1 MWLSSG
7 EASALSAQTVVSK
20 LDTNLTQGLS
30 SLEISRRRDI
40 HGFNEVDV
48 GKPDPLWKKY
58 IDQFNN
64 PFILLLLLS
73 AFISICMKQFD
84 DAVCVT
90 IAIIIVVTVGFVQ
103 EYRSEK
109 TLEKMGALL
118 PPVCNVLRDGMHQ
131 QILARLLVPGDVVF
145 LTIGDKIPADVRILD
160 VNELSVD
167 ESSFTGEPIAKQ
179 KHVNV
184 IESVNTNNYK
194 NLDISDMSNI
204 GFQGTLVTD
213 GKGVGVVVSTGEN
226 SQFGEIFKAMKAEEP
241 PRSPLQKSMD
251 ILGKQLT
258 AISLVV
264 IGLIMLIGCVLGQ
277 PILKMFNVGVSLA
290 VAAIPEGLPIVVT
303 VTLAFGVMRMANK
316 NSVIKRLPTCEAL
329 GCVDVIC
336 SDKTGT
342 LTANDMVVRCH
353 KTASEMIG
361 STYSDDETSDKVS
374 RVIVSDS
381 DTVALL
387 EVSAVCNNAQVQFRD
402 ESDSGTSGSSNKKLY
417 SGSATEKALL
427 KYCVDMG
434 LEQRRSEYEKL
445 SEIPFSSDRKYMSV
459 QCRDIKNPESGNI
472 HFIKGAVEEV
482 LEKCTNVL
490 TSGKSQALTENLTDV
505 IYKSVGALAG
515 QGLRVLAMARGDQST
530 SLEFVGIVALYDP
543 PRDGVKESIALLR
556 KSKVKVCMITGDAK
570 ETAAAISESLGIS
583 RAAARNKANSAASD
597 SPSEY
602 VDFTEEILLSGA
614 QMDQMSDNALAQI
627 ADRVVAY
634 YRATPLHKLRI
645 VKALQV
651 SFIFI

>member
-73 AFISICMKQFD
+73 AFISICMKQYD

-145 LTIGDKIPADVRILD
+145 LTIGDKIPADVRIVD

-184 IESVNTNNYK
+184 VESVNTNNYK
-194 NLDISDMSNI
+194 NLDISDMANI

-213 GKGVGVVVSTGEN
+213 GKGVGIVVSTGEN

-342 LTANDMVVRCH
+342 LTANDMVVRSH
-353 KTASEMIG
+353 KTASEIIG
-361 STYSDDETSDKVS
+361 STYSDDETADNVS
-374 RVIVSDS
+374 RAIVSDT

-387 EVSAVCNNAQVQFRD
+387 EISAVCNNAQVQFRD
-402 ESDSGTSGSSNKKLY
+402 ELDSGAIGSSNKKLY

-427 KYCVDMG
+427 KYCIDMG

-445 SEIPFSSDRKYMSV
+445 SEIPFSSDRKFMSV
-459 QCRDIKNPESGNI
+459 QCRDIKNPGVNI

-482 LEKCTNVL
+482 LEKCTNIL
-490 TSGKSQALTENLTDV
+490 TSGKSQALTENFTSV
-505 IYKSVGALAG
+505 IYKSVEALAG
-515 QGLRVLAMARGDQST
+515 QGLRVLAMARGDQPT
-530 SLEFVGIVALYDP
+530 NLEFVGIVALYDP
-543 PRDGVKESIALLR
+543 PREGVKESIALLK

-583 RAAARNKANSAASD
+583 RAAARNNANSAASD
-597 SPSEY
+597 TASEY
-602 VDFTEEILLSGA
+602 VDFAEEILLSGA

-627 ADRVVAY
+627 VDRVVAY

-651 SFIFI
+651 SLI

>member
-7 EASALSAQTVVSK
+7 EASALSAQTVVTK
-20 LDTNLTQGLS
+20 LDTHLTQGLS

-73 AFISICMKQFD
+73 AFISICMKQYD

-145 LTIGDKIPADVRILD
+145 LTVGDKIPADVRIVD

-184 IESVNTNNYK
+184 VESVNTNNYK
-194 NLDISDMSNI
+194 NLDISDMANI

-342 LTANDMVVRCH
+342 LTANDMVVRSH
-353 KTASEMIG
+353 KTASEIIG
-361 STYSDDETSDKVS
+361 STYSDDETADNVS
-374 RVIVSDS
+374 RAIVSDT

-387 EVSAVCNNAQVQFRD
+387 EISAVCNNAQVQFRD
-402 ESDSGTSGSSNKKLY
+402 ELDSGAIGSSNKKLY

-427 KYCVDMG
+427 KYCIDMG

-445 SEIPFSSDRKYMSV
+445 SEIPFSSDRKFMSV
-459 QCRDIKNPESGNI
+459 QCRDIKNPGVNI

-482 LEKCTNVL
+482 LEKCTNIL
-490 TSGKSQALTENLTDV
+490 TSGKSQALTENLTSV
-505 IYKSVGALAG
+505 IYKSVEALAG
-515 QGLRVLAMARGDQST
+515 QGLRVLAMARGDQPT
-530 SLEFVGIVALYDP
+530 NLEFVGIVALYDP
-543 PRDGVKESIALLR
+543 PREGVKESIALLK

-583 RAAARNKANSAASD
+583 RAAARNNANSAASD
-597 SPSEY
+597 TASEY
-602 VDFTEEILLSGA
+602 VDFAEEILLSGA

-627 ADRVVAY
+627 VDRVVAY

-651 SFIFI
+651 SLL

>member
-73 AFISICMKQFD
+73 AFISICMKQYD

-145 LTIGDKIPADVRILD
+145 LTVGDKIPADVRIVD

-184 IESVNTNNYK
+184 VEIVNTNNYK
-194 NLDISDMSNI
+194 NLDISDMANI

-342 LTANDMVVRCH
+342 LTANDMVVRSH
-353 KTASEMIG
+353 KTASEIIG
-361 STYSDDETSDKVS
+361 STYSDDETADNVS
-374 RVIVSDS
+374 RAIVSDT

-387 EVSAVCNNAQVQFRD
+387 EISAVCNNAQVQFRD
-402 ESDSGTSGSSNKKLY
+402 ELDSGAIGSSNKKLY

-427 KYCVDMG
+427 KYCIDMG
-434 LEQRRSEYEKL
+434 LEQRRSEYVKL
-445 SEIPFSSDRKYMSV
+445 SEIPFSSDRKFMSV
-459 QCRDIKNPESGNI
+459 QCRDIKNPGVNI

-482 LEKCTNVL
+482 LEKCTNIL
-490 TSGKSQALTENLTDV
+490 TSGKSQALTENLTSV
-505 IYKSVGALAG
+505 IYKSVEALAG
-515 QGLRVLAMARGDQST
+515 QGLRVLAMARGDQPT
-530 SLEFVGIVALYDP
+530 NLEFVGIVALYDP
-543 PRDGVKESIALLR
+543 PREGVKESIALLK

-583 RAAARNKANSAASD
+583 RAAARNNANSAASD
-597 SPSEY
+597 TASEY
-602 VDFTEEILLSGA
+602 VDFAEEILLSGA

-627 ADRVVAY
+627 VDRVVAY

-651 SFIFI
+651 SFI

>member
-73 AFISICMKQFD
+73 AFISICMKQYD

-145 LTIGDKIPADVRILD
+145 LTVGDKIPADVRIVD

-184 IESVNTNNYK
+184 VESVNTNNYK
-194 NLDISDMSNI
+194 NLDISDMANI

-342 LTANDMVVRCH
+342 LTANDMVVRSH
-353 KTASEMIG
+353 KTASEIIG
-361 STYSDDETSDKVS
+361 STYSDDETADNVS
-374 RVIVSDS
+374 RAIVSDT

-387 EVSAVCNNAQVQFRD
+387 EISAVCNNAQVQFRD
-402 ESDSGTSGSSNKKLY
+402 ELDSGAIGSSNKKLY
-417 SGSATEKALL
+417 IGSATEKALL
-427 KYCVDMG
+427 KYCIDMG
-434 LEQRRSEYEKL
+434 LEQRRSEYVKL
-445 SEIPFSSDRKYMSV
+445 SEIPFSSDRKFMSV
-459 QCRDIKNPESGNI
+459 QCRDIKNPGVNI

-482 LEKCTNVL
+482 LEKCTNIL
-490 TSGKSQALTENLTDV
+490 TSGKSQALTENLTSV
-505 IYKSVGALAG
+505 IYKSVEALAG
-515 QGLRVLAMARGDQST
+515 QGLRVLAMARGDQPT
-530 SLEFVGIVALYDP
+530 NLEFVGIVALYDP
-543 PRDGVKESIALLR
+543 PREGVKESIALLK

-583 RAAARNKANSAASD
+583 RAAARNNANSAASD
-597 SPSEY
+597 TASEY
-602 VDFTEEILLSGA
+602 VDFAEEILLSGA

-627 ADRVVAY
+627 VDRVVAY

-651 SFIFI
+651 RFI